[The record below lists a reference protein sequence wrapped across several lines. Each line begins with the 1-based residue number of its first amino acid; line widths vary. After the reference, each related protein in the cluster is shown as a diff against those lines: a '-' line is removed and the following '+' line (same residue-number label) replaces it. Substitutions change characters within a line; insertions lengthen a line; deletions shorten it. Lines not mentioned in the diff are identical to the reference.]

1 MNKVYAYTEY
11 NLYNTKELEDFIR
24 FYKSNKER
32 VFLEYF
38 YDFDNDGTKAL
49 SVSDIAFCISY
60 EIDIEPSILKE
71 TRNYSFYEQDR
82 DSDSFELTNEGIE
95 DLKDSSIKTI
105 KLIKELLKLDKKFKK
120 LLQTNK
126 NKQL

>member
-1 MNKVYAYTEY
+1 MSKIYAYTEY
-11 NLYNTKELEDFIR
+11 SLYNTKELEDFIR
-24 FYKSNKER
+24 FYESNKER

-38 YDFDNDGTKAL
+38 YDFDNDGTKVL

-82 DSDSFELTNEGIE
+82 DSDSFEVTDKEIE
-95 DLKDSSIKTI
+95 DLKDSSMKTI
-105 KLIKELLKLDKKFKK
+105 KLIKKLLKLDKKFKN
-120 LLQTNK
+120 LL
-126 NKQL
+126 